1 MWKRY
6 RELNSGTLESPTTLE
21 TAWPVSPAA
30 EISPYFFTGDLP
42 NFTVSFFFS
51 SLSLIC
57 VLSFSKSNT
66 QNKDPNF
73 SVFCSLLHVFLFFL
87 LIETQVPKTFLFRKN
102 SFTCFFRDAHHLF
115 DIKLQRTSIFHNKKN
130 SHLFHYIGY
139 SRSWGFL
146 FKF

>member
-1 MWKRY
+1 MCEKRY

-42 NFTVSFFFS
+42 NFTVSYVFFI
-51 SLSLIC
+51 SLSLSHLCSVIFKIENPEQRPQLFL
-57 VLSFSKSNT
+57 VMFSAA
-66 QNKDPNF
+66 
-73 SVFCSLLHVFLFFL
+73 CSLFFL

-102 SFTCFFRDAHHLF
+102 SFTCFFRYAHHLF

-130 SHLFHYIGY
+130 SHFVSLYWVF
-139 SRSWGFL
+139 
-146 FKF
+146 